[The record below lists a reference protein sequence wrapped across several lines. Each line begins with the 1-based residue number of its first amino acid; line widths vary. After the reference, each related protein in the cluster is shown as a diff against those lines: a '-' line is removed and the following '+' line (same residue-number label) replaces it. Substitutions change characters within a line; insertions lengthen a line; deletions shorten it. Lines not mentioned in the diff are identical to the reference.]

1 MGKKKNAKKKVSAK
15 RRTLKIL
22 NTFLA
27 LILVILLGIT
37 FMVNGLMNKMNRTD
51 GTVESMSQEEMDA
64 YLAAELEEE
73 EDSTNPTVDEN
84 DVDWGSNVTTIEKSE
99 NMVHILLIGQDRRPG
114 ESRARSDTMIL
125 VSVNKQEKTITMT
138 SFLRDLYVKIPGYG
152 SNRLNAAYS
161 WGGMELLN
169 ATLEQNFGVVVD
181 GNIEVDFDQFAEIV
195 ELLGGVDMEL
205 RYDEANLINKECGGS
220 LVKGMN
226 HMNGEETLTY
236 ARIRKLDANRD
247 FSRTERQRKVLT
259 ALVEQLKDSSLTNLL
274 DLVNGVL
281 PMVTTDMSNTEILGY
296 ATSLFPLLS
305 GATIN
310 SQRIPADDAYYGA
323 AINGMSVLVAD
334 MDAAR
339 QLLQDTIG
347 E

>member
-1 MGKKKNAKKKVSAK
+1 MGKKKKTKKKISAK
-15 RRTLKIL
+15 RRMLKIL

-27 LILVILLGIT
+27 VILVLMLGIT
-37 FMVNGLMNKMNRTD
+37 FMINGLMNKMNRTD

-64 YLAAELEEE
+64 YLAEQRAE
-73 EDSTNPTVDEN
+73 EDDATNPTVDE
-84 DVDWGSNVTTIEKSE
+84 DEVDWGSDVETIENSE

-125 VSVNKQEKTITMT
+125 VSVDKEDKTITLT

-169 ATLEQNFGVVVD
+169 DTLEQNFGVVVD
-181 GNIEVDFDQFAEIV
+181 GNIEVDFNQFAQIV

-205 RYDEANLINKECGGS
+205 RSDEANLINTECGGS

-259 ALVEQLKDSSLTNLL
+259 ALVEQLKDSSLTTLM
-274 DLVNGVL
+274 DLVDGVL
-281 PMVTTDMSNTEILGY
+281 PMVTTDMTNTEILGY
-296 ATSLFPLLS
+296 ATSLFPMLS
-305 GATIN
+305 GASIN

-339 QLLQDTIG
+339 QLLQDTIA